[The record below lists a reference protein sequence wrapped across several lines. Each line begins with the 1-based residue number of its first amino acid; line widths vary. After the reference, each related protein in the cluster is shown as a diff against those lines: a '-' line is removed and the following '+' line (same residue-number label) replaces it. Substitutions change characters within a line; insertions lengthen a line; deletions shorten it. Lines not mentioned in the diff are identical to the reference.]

1 MENICIECESN
12 EDRSKTLST
21 EKYLNKIRP
30 YLKTIVNNLEK
41 PNNWKIQLSMA
52 IKFIYSK
59 KLMRSVLCIERFGT
73 FEHRNHG

>member
-12 EDRSKTLST
+12 EDRSKALST

-59 KLMRSVLCIERFGT
+59 KLMRSVLCIERFET